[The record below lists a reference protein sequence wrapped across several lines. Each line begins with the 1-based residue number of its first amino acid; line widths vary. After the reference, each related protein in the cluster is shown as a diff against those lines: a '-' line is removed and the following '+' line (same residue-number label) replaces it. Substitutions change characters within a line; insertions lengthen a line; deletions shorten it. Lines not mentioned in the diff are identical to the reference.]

1 MTGSIK
7 KRGEQ
12 RYAIILHLGYET
24 NPETG
29 IRKRKQ
35 KWIAFRGTR
44 EAAEKE
50 LRRLCGDLDNGRF
63 VEPSKLTVL
72 DWMREWIKT
81 IIAPS
86 EERALRTR
94 EDYERTVEKLIAVSF
109 FANVLIQKVRASH
122 LRQFYA
128 DLRESGLAVVTL
140 VKIHSI
146 IKQAFDVA
154 VAETIVP
161 FNIAENL
168 KGKPKQA
175 RGRHQQIIANTLDVE
190 ETDRLLAVAEQAGPQ
205 KAALYHLAVDSGM
218 RKSELAGL
226 RWSDVQLETNQIRV
240 AQQLIKGPKRR
251 RKKSDAPREP
261 QFDAPKNGLPRT
273 FDISPKT
280 TALLK
285 AHKAHQAELKMRH
298 RLTYHDY
305 DLVFAKEWDFAKPW
319 NDVVRRNDVMGD
331 PLQIIATREL
341 APFLAQAGVKK
352 ITFHGLRHTCATLLL
367 LAGVSVKVVSERLG
381 HADPEITLRVYAHVL
396 PGMQKEAAE
405 RMAEL
410 LKTARSK
417 RKTG

>member
-1 MTGSIK
+1 MTGSIR
-7 KRGEQ
+7 KRGKE

-24 NPETG
+24 NLETG

-35 KWIAFRGTR
+35 KWIAFRGQR
-44 EAAEKE
+44 EDAEKE

-63 VEPSKLTVL
+63 VEPSKMTLL
-72 DWMREWIKT
+72 DWLREWIRT

-94 EDYERTVEKLIAVSF
+94 EEYDRTVEKMIAVSF
-109 FANVLIQKVRASH
+109 LANVLVQKLRGSH

-128 DLRESGLAVVTL
+128 DLRKGGLATVTL
-140 VKIHSI
+140 VKVHCIIH
-146 IKQAFDVA
+146 QALDAA
-154 VAETIVP
+154 VADGVLP
-161 FNIAENL
+161 FNVAHKL
-168 KGKPKQA
+168 KGKPKKA
-175 RGRHQQIIANTLDVE
+175 RGHHLQVIANTLDAQ
-190 ETDRLLAVAEQAGPQ
+190 ETDRLLAVAETKGPQ
-205 KAALYHLAVDSGM
+205 MAALYNVAVDGGM
-218 RKSELAGL
+218 RKSELIGL
-226 RWSDVQLETNQIRV
+226 RWSDVFFDTHQVRV

-251 RKKSDAPREP
+251 GTDEGAREP
-261 QFDAPKNGLPRT
+261 EFDAPKNGFSRT

-280 TALLK
+280 VALLRV
-285 AHKAHQAELKMRH
+285 HKAHQAELKMKH

-319 NDVVRRNDVMGD
+319 NHVLRRNDVMGD
-331 PLQIIATREL
+331 PLQIIGHRDL
-341 APFLAQAGVKK
+341 APLLAEAGVKK

-367 LAGVSVKVVSERLG
+367 LTGVSVKVVSERLG

-396 PGMQKEAAE
+396 PGMQKEAAAQL
-405 RMAEL
+405 AEL